1 MKLYSFSGSC
11 ALAAHISLLWTG
23 EPFELQMLTR
33 DELSNPEIRTFSP
46 NGKVPILIDR
56 DLVLTQNTAI
66 LNYIADR
73 FPDANLAG
81 STPAQRAQTNLWLGF
96 INSDIHPAYIPLF
109 GATAYL
115 ENPQTIEHT
124 KLHARKLVHK
134 YLAQI
139 NAQLD
144 GRHWLTGAR
153 SIADAYLFIVS
164 LWAGM
169 VGINLDGLD
178 HLAAFI
184 VRMKADPAVQ
194 QAMKDQG
201 LV

>member
-1 MKLYSFSGSC
+1 MKLYSFSDSC

-23 EPFELQMLTR
+23 EPFELHMLTR
-33 DELSNPEIRTFSP
+33 DELSNPEIRTLSP

-81 STPAQRAQTNLWLGF
+81 STLAQRAQTNLWLGF

-115 ENPQTIEHT
+115 ENPQTIEYT

-164 LWAGM
+164 LWTGM
-169 VGINLDGLD
+169 VGINLNGLD